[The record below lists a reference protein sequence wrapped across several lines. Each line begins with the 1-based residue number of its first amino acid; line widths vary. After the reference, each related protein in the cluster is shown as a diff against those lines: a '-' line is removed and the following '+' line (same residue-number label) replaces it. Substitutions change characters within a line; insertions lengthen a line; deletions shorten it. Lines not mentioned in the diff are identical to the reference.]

1 MKLDMSKDEALSYTS
16 VPWKPHLWAWLSII
30 LALISIKLTFKNTS
44 SKAEQKTM
52 VACYQTCYTNS
63 TEGSINKSIW
73 KNQQSPTVFL
83 YDFKNHKYWIAV
95 RHYTCYKST
104 INNKLTFQKVLVF
117 CDCKQS
123 SSQVQLFCLAL
134 FCSASAQTVLT
145 RMVGITEYKGHL
157 KLKRLT
163 TERHIKTTLLHPTYI
178 IQATEFKNRDM
189 TTI

>member
-1 MKLDMSKDEALSYTS
+1 MMKTVFVGVSNQ
-16 VPWKPHLWAWLSII
+16 
-30 LALISIKLTFKNTS
+30 LALISIKLIFENIS
-44 SKAEQKTM
+44 LKAEQKTM
-52 VACYQTCYTNS
+52 VARYQTCYTNS

-123 SSQVQLFCLAL
+123 FKPGPIVLFGIILLRLSTNSSHANGRHYRVQRSLEVE
-134 FCSASAQTVLT
+134 VL
-145 RMVGITEYKGHL
+145 
-157 KLKRLT
+157 
-163 TERHIKTTLLHPTYI
+163 
-178 IQATEFKNRDM
+178 NR
-189 TTI
+189 